1 MPVENVMTR
10 AVKTIEGRK
19 SVEDSIKL
27 MRENDI
33 GCVIVTEKETPLGM
47 FTERDL
53 LRKVAEDPDNL
64 HLVMTDA
71 MSKPLKTIL
80 PTATIWE
87 AIEVMNNSKIR
98 HLPVVDGEK
107 LVGILTQRDILRL
120 FFSHK
125 DLLLAGIGLEEMRR
139 FMKVE

>member
-1 MPVENVMTR
+1 MPVENVMTKV
-10 AVKTIEGRK
+10 VKTIEGRK

-33 GCVIVTEKETPLGM
+33 GCVVVMEKETPTGI

-53 LRKVAEDPDNL
+53 LKMVAEDPSNL
-64 HLVMTDA
+64 RLTMIDA

-87 AIEVMNNSKIR
+87 AIEVMNESRIR
-98 HLPVVDGEK
+98 HLPVVDGGK
-107 LVGILTQRDILRL
+107 LVGILSQRDMLRL

-125 DLLLAGIGLEEMRR
+125 NLLLAAIGLEEMRR